1 MRLWESPLKSPRC
14 AAVIVG
20 AVAALVYA
28 NSLTND
34 FAYDDLHI
42 ITENT
47 EIHQLGNLPH
57 ALTQPY
63 WPGDYGRQLGLWRPV
78 TTGLLGLQ
86 YAVSGKN
93 ATLYHV
99 FNVVLNALV
108 ASIVVLL
115 LAELMSTP
123 AAFVGGLV
131 FAVHPLH
138 TEAVANVIGVAEL
151 LPAFLL
157 GLACLVHLRG
167 PERTGWGRALLIG
180 LLYGLAF
187 GAKESAVTLPGI
199 LFLLDAART
208 RLGFRDLRA
217 YVSHRWRAY
226 LVMIVVALAMLLAR
240 EEVLG
245 SIAHPFGPIG
255 ADLLEHIPRIWTLAE
270 VWSNYVRLLVF
281 PMDLSADY
289 SPNVIHISLGWNSAN
304 LVGLLLALLILVG
317 ALVSWR
323 SPAMAKGQDTARA
336 VGFGVVWFLIT
347 ISPVSNVLFLSGV
360 LLAERTM
367 YVPSIG
373 FAALAGWLFSRLARE
388 RRRLAWVSVAVVV
401 GLMGLRTW
409 KRNPTWRDN
418 LTVFGRLIADYPYSG
433 RSQWIL
439 GDLFFQQGRPSQ
451 GLVSYRAA
459 INILGPQYQLITEIS
474 KKLITAKYYQAAERL
489 LHFAWQDHPEYSV
502 APGLLAVI
510 HSRENDPA
518 ETERYARIALTLDS
532 TDAVTWHLLSWALAT
547 QGRWR
552 EAAEAREG
560 AIREGEGSH
569 WEQWVSLAYSR
580 ALSGDV
586 PAAEAA
592 LDSARSKTALRRPLR
607 QIDSLKAA
615 FEAGDIVLPD
625 TSHAASPRHTEGR
638 GEGPGAAAG
647 STLVKRPEP
656 LQNPMPEGAERGEGI
671 PEKQP

>member
-1 MRLWESPLKSPRC
+1 LRLWDSPLKSPRC

-20 AVAALVYA
+20 ALAALVYA
-28 NSLTND
+28 NSLLNE

-47 EIHQLGNLPH
+47 EIHQLGNVPH

-63 WPGDYGRQLGLWRPV
+63 WPGDFGRQLGLWRPV

-93 ATLYHV
+93 PTLYHA
-99 FNVVLNALV
+99 FNVILNALV

-151 LPAFLL
+151 LPAFLV

-167 PERTGWGRALLIG
+167 PERTGWGRALVIG
-180 LLYGLAF
+180 VLYGLAF

-199 LFLLDAART
+199 IFLLDAARS
-208 RLGFRDLRA
+208 RLGFRDLRT
-217 YVSHRWRAY
+217 YIGSRWRAY
-226 LVMIVVALAMLLAR
+226 LAMLVVAAAMLMAR
-240 EEVLG
+240 EQILG
-245 SIAHPFGPIG
+245 SIAHPFGPLG
-255 ADLLEHIPRIWTLAE
+255 ADILKDAPRIWTLAE

-289 SPNVIHISLGWNSAN
+289 SPNVIPISLGWNSAN

-323 SPAMAKGQDTARA
+323 RPAMAKGRDTARA

-347 ISPVSNVLFLSGV
+347 ISPVSNVFFLSGV
-360 LLAERTM
+360 MLAERTM

-373 FAALAGWLFSRLARE
+373 FAALVGWLFTRLARE

-401 GLMGLRTW
+401 ALMGLRTW
-409 KRNPTWRDN
+409 RRNPTWRDN
-418 LTVFGRLIADYPYSG
+418 LTVFGQLIADYPYSG
-433 RSQWIL
+433 RSQWVL

-474 KKLITAKYYQAAERL
+474 KKLITAKYYQASERL

-502 APGLLAVI
+502 APALLAVI
-510 HSRENDPA
+510 HSREDDPT

-532 TDAVTWHLLSWALAT
+532 ADAVSWHLLSWALAT
-547 QGRWR
+547 QGKWR
-552 EAAEAREG
+552 EAAEAREA
-560 AIREGEGSH
+560 AIRQGEGSH

-586 PAAEAA
+586 PGAEVA
-592 LDSARSKTALRRPLR
+592 LDSARTKTMLRRPLR
-607 QIDSLKAA
+607 QIDSLKSA
-615 FEAGDIVLPD
+615 FEAGDVVLPD
-625 TSHAASPRHTEGR
+625 TSHTTSPQHTEGR
-638 GEGPGAAAG
+638 GAAPGQDGIRSRKTAG
-647 STLVKRPEP
+647 T
-656 LQNPMPEGAERGEGI
+656 LQNPTPGGEARRDGVS
-671 PEKQP
+671 PRRP